1 MPHSIG
7 TVGSSRKIELCA
19 VSGIACSVC
28 VYVAVR
34 VFELHEGVVPVGMD
48 FKPLKRISFLNNE
61 TLEFLMNSFA
71 LMSFQTAQRLAV
83 VWYETHHNGSR

>member
-1 MPHSIG
+1 MLLYWSQGSGKKWNKVSINLIPSCTNHVMPHSIG
-7 TVGSSRKIELCA
+7 AVGSSRKIELCA

-48 FKPLKRISFLNNE
+48 FKP
-61 TLEFLMNSFA
+61 
-71 LMSFQTAQRLAV
+71 
-83 VWYETHHNGSR
+83 